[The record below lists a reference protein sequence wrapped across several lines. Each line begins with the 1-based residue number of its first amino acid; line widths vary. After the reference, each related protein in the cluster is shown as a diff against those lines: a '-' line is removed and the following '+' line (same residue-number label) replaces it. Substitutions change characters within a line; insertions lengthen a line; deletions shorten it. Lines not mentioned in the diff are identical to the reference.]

1 MAEEWKEYIVILLMS
16 ISITFVLQD
25 IVSAFSISSF
35 YAQYLIVLPII
46 ILLILK
52 VCIHSENKKI
62 VLSKISYIVLLSIV
76 EYLGLILFHNLEA
89 STEIKLSVYIATAI
103 CLLLCNR
110 NQAGTSDTDLKD
122 EDKDREKTIFSL
134 YYINTNKVYE
144 IAMLLNNKVIT
155 GGVNENETNSSL
167 EKQTN
172 FGISTNLS
180 YLETIKGDLGISQG
194 IQTHNGIKNKVS
206 ENFEIKTTKS
216 NMLASIITRAKD
228 YASDAKVGDLVLL
241 KNASLRLLNAEESYA
256 ITRMIL
262 NGAFKD
268 TKISSNSDDMKIEMD
283 LSAMINSLL
292 KDCVYELK
300 CVVSGK
306 EFLLTIPMTFE
317 NDFENSY
324 NIYDLQ
330 IGKVTVVGIY
340 KGQCQCEKRLSLQE
354 IFSENKEANKKNVFE
369 ETEYELKPSSER
381 QNVTDHNIEINDIN
395 SISQSRYV
403 VDVIAIIQEVNA
415 K

>member
-1 MAEEWKEYIVILLMS
+1 MKRFRKIMAEEWKEYIVILLMS

-110 NQAGTSDTDLKD
+110 NQAGTSDTDLED

-194 IQTHNGIKNKVS
+194 IQTHN
-206 ENFEIKTTKS
+206 FEIKTTKS

-228 YASDAKVGDLVLL
+228 YTSDAKVGDLVLL

-292 KDCVYELK
+292 KA
-300 CVVSGK
+300 SRIINN
-306 EFLLTIPMTFE
+306 TAT
-317 NDFENSY
+317 
-324 NIYDLQ
+324 
-330 IGKVTVVGIY
+330 
-340 KGQCQCEKRLSLQE
+340 
-354 IFSENKEANKKNVFE
+354 
-369 ETEYELKPSSER
+369 KP
-381 QNVTDHNIEINDIN
+381 
-395 SISQSRYV
+395 
-403 VDVIAIIQEVNA
+403 
-415 K
+415 